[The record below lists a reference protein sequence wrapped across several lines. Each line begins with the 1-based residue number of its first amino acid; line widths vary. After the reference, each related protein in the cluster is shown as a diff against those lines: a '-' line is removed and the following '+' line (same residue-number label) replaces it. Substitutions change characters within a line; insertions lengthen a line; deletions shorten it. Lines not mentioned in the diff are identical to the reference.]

1 LPAGAKIS
9 GFRTDIRIKKLHQGN
24 NELATEGKPNGQREE
39 RTQGGSQQ
47 NLDKVRAAVNA
58 TARQVLTYN
67 GLPADTTYLS
77 CSGGRTEDAQAVW
90 GGSVPYL
97 QAVDSPG
104 EEISA
109 NYSKT
114 VRFSAEDFVAI
125 KLLYSLLALVI
136 LFAGALTGKLAIP
149 FLMGVLIAVY
159 PRVWMSATIKARQLS
174 IMKALPNLL
183 DVLTLSV
190 ESGRDL
196 ISSLRDILARRRP
209 DALGEELLQAFSEI
223 QLGRKRSEALKAMA
237 ERVRQIDLTATVN
250 AICQADELGV
260 SIGQQ
265 LRIQS
270 DMQRQKRF
278 SLAEKLANEAS
289 VKIIVPVVIFILP
302 AVFIILLGP
311 LLLQT
316 ARMFR

>member
-1 LPAGAKIS
+1 MSLTA
-9 GFRTDIRIKKLHQGN
+9 L
-24 NELATEGKPNGQREE
+24 L
-39 RTQGGSQQ
+39 
-47 NLDKVRAAVNA
+47 AAVCAGISCGCLGFLFLKRFSSMELEKRDLTREKRVPLVFKVVLPLLSLTRPLASSNSCA
-58 TARQVLTYN
+58 LWRKREQVKLEMA
-67 GLPADTTYLS
+67 G
-77 CSGGRTEDAQAVW
+77 
-90 GGSVPYL
+90 
-97 QAVDSPG
+97 
-104 EEISA
+104 
-109 NYSKT
+109 YSI
-114 VRFSAEDFVAI
+114 VFSAEDFVAI

-196 ISSLRDILARRRP
+196 ISSLRDSLARRRP

-270 DMQRQKRF
+270 DMQRAKRF
-278 SLAEKLANEAS
+278 ALAEKLANEAS
-289 VKIIVPVVIFILP
+289 VKIIIPVVLFILP

>member
-1 LPAGAKIS
+1 MSLFS
-9 GFRTDIRIKKLHQGN
+9 L
-24 NELATEGKPNGQREE
+24 L
-39 RTQGGSQQ
+39 
-47 NLDKVRAAVNA
+47 AAVCA
-58 TARQVLTYN
+58 GVSCGCLSFFLAKRFSSMELEKHDYN
-67 GLPADTTYLS
+67 REKRIPLVFKAALPLLS
-77 CSGGRTEDAQAVW
+77 ITR
-90 GGSVPYL
+90 SVAASNSCAIWRKNEQIKL
-97 QAVDSPG
+97 DMAG
-104 EEISA
+104 
-109 NYSKT
+109 YST
-114 VRFSAEDFVAI
+114 VFSAEDFVAI
-125 KLLYSLLALVI
+125 KLFYCLLAVVI
-136 LFAGALTGKLAIP
+136 IFAGAFSGKVAIP
-149 FLMGVLIAVY
+149 FLMGILIAVY
-159 PRVWMSATIKARQLS
+159 PRVWMTSTIKARQLS

-183 DVLTLSV
+183 DLLTLSV

-196 ISSLRDILARRRP
+196 LSSLRDILARRRP

-237 ERVRQIDLTATVN
+237 DRVRQIDLTATVN

-270 DMQRQKRF
+270 DMQRAKRF
-278 SLAEKLANEAS
+278 ALAEKLANEAS
-289 VKIIVPVVIFILP
+289 VKIIIPVVLFILP